1 MDALLTRAG
10 AWYAIAVLAFFG
22 ILGSADAGFSAHLT
36 IICIAALLAAFATT
50 RGFDFVTQRF
60 AVSAI
65 RADLSRYDDDPIRW
79 GVIATLFWGIAG
91 LFVGLYIAL
100 QLAFPV
106 LNLNLE
112 YTTFG
117 RLRPLHTSAVI
128 FAFGGN
134 ALIATSFYVVQRTCR
149 ARLAFPS
156 LARFVFWGYQLFI
169 VLAATGYLMGI
180 TEAKEYAEPEWYV
193 DIWLT
198 IIWVSYL
205 AVFVGTLV
213 KRKEP
218 HIYVAN
224 WFYLSFIIT
233 VAMLHL
239 VNNLSMPVSLLGSKS
254 YSAFAG
260 VQDALTQ
267 WWYGHNAVGFFL
279 TAGFLAMMYYFVP
292 KQAERPVYSY
302 RLSIIHFWSIIFL
315 YIWAGPHHLHYT
327 ALPDWAQTLGMV
339 FSIVLWMPSWGGM
352 INGLMTLNGA
362 WDKIRTDPIIR
373 MMVLALAFYGMST
386 FEGPMMSIKSVNS
399 LSHYTDWTIGH
410 VHSGALGWNGMI
422 TFACLYF
429 LVPRLWG
436 RERMYSLRMI
446 NWHFWL
452 ATIGIVFYASAMW
465 VAGIMQGLMWRE
477 YGADGYLV
485 YSFIEAVAA
494 MFPMYVI
501 RAAGGALYLSGAL
514 IMVYNVWRTI
524 AGHQRQEKPMTETPH
539 NVEADRPFT
548 AVPAE

>member
-1 MDALLTRAG
+1 MESVVSRSGWWLAALFISTVAMAKAIDWGFAVHMGIFALAALTGLVISLRTTDFHA
-10 AWYAIAVLAFFG
+10 AARG
-22 ILGSADAGFSAHLT
+22 ILRLPDDQT
-36 IICIAALLAAFATT
+36 
-50 RGFDFVTQRF
+50 
-60 AVSAI
+60 
-65 RADLSRYDDDPIRW
+65 RYDDDLIRF
-79 GVIATLFWGIAG
+79 GVIATVFWGMAG
-91 LFVGLYIAL
+91 FLVGLVIAL

-106 LNLNLE
+106 LNLGLE
-112 YTTFG
+112 WTSFG

-128 FAFGGN
+128 FAFGGS

-149 ARLAFPS
+149 ARLAFPG

-169 VLAATGYLMGI
+169 VLAATGYLLGI
-180 TEAKEYAEPEWYV
+180 SQGKEYAEPEWYV
-193 DIWLT
+193 DLWLT
-198 IIWVSYL
+198 IVWVAYL
-205 AVFVGTLV
+205 AVFVGTIV
-213 KRKEP
+213 KRTEP

-224 WFYLSFIIT
+224 WFYLSFILT
-233 VAMLHL
+233 VAMLHV
-239 VNNLSMPVSLLGSKS
+239 VNNMNVPVSLFGSKS
-254 YSAFAG
+254 YPLWAG
-260 VQDALTQ
+260 VQGALVQ

-292 KQAERPVYSY
+292 KQAQRPVYSY
-302 RLSIIHFWSIIFL
+302 RLSILHFWSLIFL

-339 FSIVLWMPSWGGM
+339 FSVMLWMPSWGGM

-362 WDKIRTDPIIR
+362 WDKVRTDPIIR

-386 FEGPMMSIKSVNS
+386 FEGPMMSVKSVNS

-422 TFACLYF
+422 TFSCIYF

-436 RERMYSLRMI
+436 RERLYSLRMV

-452 ATIGIVFYASAMW
+452 ATLGIVFYASSMW
-465 VAGIMQGLMWRE
+465 VAGITQGLMWRE

-485 YSFIEAVAA
+485 NSFVETVAA
-494 MFPMYVI
+494 LHPMYLL
-501 RAAGGALYLSGAL
+501 RAFGGGLFLIGAGV
-514 IMVYNVWRTI
+514 MTFNVWQTI
-524 AGHQRQEKPMTETPH
+524 AGRLRDELPLYQPKQDPA
-539 NVEADRPFT
+539 ADRPLT